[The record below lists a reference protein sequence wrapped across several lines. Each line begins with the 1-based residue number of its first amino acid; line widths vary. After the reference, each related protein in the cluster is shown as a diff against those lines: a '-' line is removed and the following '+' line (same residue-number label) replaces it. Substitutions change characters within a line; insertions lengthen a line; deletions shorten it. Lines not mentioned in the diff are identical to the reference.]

1 MVLSFLGQGDE
12 GSLSQT
18 LLCPIHASSLS
29 WKLLC
34 PALVGSTF
42 YFLSSAVYFL
52 GSTFYILGA
61 TLCFSGSTFS
71 FLCSILLM
79 FLITHT
85 PSNSSIGHTS
95 NLSMSLLYKFSSR
108 NLSIYNEVFEFL
120 EAGVIAIISII
131 MLRNNVHY
139 LGYII
144 MWNNTME
151 YRGSMKSSCIA
162 LKCFLKFES
171 HNSLQYTCTRSILG
185 L

>member
-1 MVLSFLGQGDE
+1 MPCPCWLNVLFFKLISLFYRLHILYFRGNTMFFRLNILFLM
-12 GSLSQT
+12 LN
-18 LLCPIHASSLS
+18 IM
-29 WKLLC
+29 
-34 PALVGSTF
+34 F
-42 YFLSSAVYFL
+42 
-52 GSTFYILGA
+52 
-61 TLCFSGSTFS
+61 
-71 FLCSILLM
+71 LM
-79 FLITHT
+79 FLITHN

-95 NLSMSLLYKFSSR
+95 SLPMSLLYMFNSR

-162 LKCFLKFES
+162 LKCFLKFEA

-185 L
+185 F